1 MLETITVEVRIF
13 ANLREIM
20 GKKKFSMTIRKGS
33 TIRELFVLI
42 EVQFEKGNQFV
53 EAVID
58 PDDPTRVRD
67 YIKFILNGRIL
78 LQDNILD
85 STIDNEGDVI
95 AIFPPIGGG

>member
-20 GKKKFSMTIRKGS
+20 GKKKFSMNIRKGS
-33 TIRELFVLI
+33 TIREFLALI
-42 EVQFEKGNQFV
+42 EAQSAKGNKFV
-53 EAVID
+53 EAIINT
-58 PDDPTRVRD
+58 DDSMRVRD

-95 AIFPPIGGG
+95 AIFPPICGG